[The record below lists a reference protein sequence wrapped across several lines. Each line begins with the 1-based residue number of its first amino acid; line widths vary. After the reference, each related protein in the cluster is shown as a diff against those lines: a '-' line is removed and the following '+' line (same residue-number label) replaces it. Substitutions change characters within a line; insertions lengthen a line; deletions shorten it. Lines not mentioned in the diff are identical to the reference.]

1 LPTLETRCVPA
12 VAASLQG
19 TALTVNIDNN
29 SASHQNVKIFSVNGT
44 LVVRAWGNG
53 REVDV
58 NYGRPI
64 ASSAVRSI
72 TVNGSRL
79 KNHIDLFAVNRTNFT
94 RLDGRVTVNAGAGN
108 DTIFGSAFNDTLNG
122 GGDNDFVS
130 GFDGD
135 DTVNGDA
142 GDDTVSGGAGNDT
155 VSGGAGRDQIYGGI
169 TVPQVTDTY
178 RDVFVVDGSDQI
190 FQYDPRYDI
199 KRNG

>member
-1 LPTLETRCVPA
+1 MPA

-19 TALTVNIDNN
+19 AALTVKIDNN
-29 SASHQNVKIFSVNGT
+29 SASHQNVKIFSLNGT

-79 KNHIDLFAVNRTNFT
+79 NNHIDLFAVNRANFT
-94 RLDGRVTVNAGAGN
+94 LLDGRVNVNAGAGN
-108 DTIFGSAFNDTLNG
+108 DTIFGSAFSDTLNG
-122 GGDNDFVS
+122 GDNNDFVS
-130 GFDGD
+130 GFDGN

-142 GDDTVSGGAGNDT
+142 GDDTVSGGEGNDT

-169 TVPQVTDTY
+169 TDPQMTDTY
-178 RDVFVVDGSDQI
+178 RDVFVVGANDGDQI
-190 FQYDPRYDI
+190 FQFNPRYDI
-199 KRNG
+199 KRIG